1 MTIRRF
7 ATLLLKNGLLAV
19 ALLLTAGASALV
31 TMRAV
36 LTSQE
41 VVVPSL
47 LEKRIPEA
55 GALSSRAGLLVR
67 VEGKRNDPRVPP
79 DRIVAQEPQ
88 AGARLK
94 AHRSIRVWLSLGPR
108 RQRVPAVEGQ
118 SVRTA
123 RITLEQVQVAVA
135 RVAGVED
142 PAEEGTILVQRPAA
156 GDVESIGDGVSLL
169 VSRGPGGRD
178 YIMPDLI
185 GRKAED
191 VLDGLRLA
199 GLKVADI
206 RYRIYPGL
214 APGIVLHQTPAAGHR
229 VSPRSTVSLDVSRAA
244 S

>member
-108 RQRVPAVEGQ
+108 RLRVPAVEGQ

-123 RITLEQVQVAVA
+123 RIALEQVQVAVA
-135 RVAGVED
+135 RVAGVDD

-156 GDVESIGDGVSLL
+156 GDVQSIGDGVSLL

-229 VSPRSTVSLDVSRAA
+229 VSPRSTVSLDVSKAA

>member
-1 MTIRRF
+1 LTIRRF

-88 AGARLK
+88 PGARLK

-123 RITLEQVQVAVA
+123 RIALEQVQVAVA

-229 VSPRSTVSLDVSRAA
+229 VSPRSTVSLDVSKAA

>member
-1 MTIRRF
+1 LTIRRF

-123 RITLEQVQVAVA
+123 RITLDQVQVAVV

-229 VSPRSTVSLDVSRAA
+229 VSPRSTVSLDVSKAA

>member
-1 MTIRRF
+1 LTIRRF
-7 ATLLLKNGLLAV
+7 ATLLLKNGLLAL

-123 RITLEQVQVAVA
+123 RIALEQVQVAVA

-229 VSPRSTVSLDVSRAA
+229 VSPRSTVSLDVSKAA